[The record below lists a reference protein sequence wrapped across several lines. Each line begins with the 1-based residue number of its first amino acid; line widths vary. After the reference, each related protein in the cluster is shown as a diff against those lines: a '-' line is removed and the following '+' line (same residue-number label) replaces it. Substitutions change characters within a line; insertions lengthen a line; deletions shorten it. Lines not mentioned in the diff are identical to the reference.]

1 MAVVFERI
9 PFQLV
14 KGSYSHEDVRKAET
28 YAQFIREN
36 EVPDQERQE
45 YEVDGDTQYLLS
57 RPMLPERK
65 NHLAYIQSYS

>member
-1 MAVVFERI
+1 MFERI

-36 EVPDQERQE
+36 ELPDQERQE
-45 YEVDGDTQYLLS
+45 YEVDGDTQDLLS
-57 RPMLPERK
+57 RPMLPEPK
-65 NHLAYIQSYS
+65 NQVA